1 MIGETT
7 FLVTG
12 RFENGEP
19 KLKVTAFTEYGDR
32 QASVSRDVEDE
43 KLNASFGALAKKAIK
58 AVEEDLQD
66 EATIAASEAL
76 VVAARRGEKV
86 RKPAVKKEAE

>member
-19 KLKVTAFTEYGDR
+19 KLKVTAFTSYGRR

-43 KLNASFGALAKKAIK
+43 ALLASFGKLAEK
-58 AVEEDLQD
+58 AVKEVREELQT
-66 EATIAASEAL
+66 EGVAAAAEAL
-76 VVAARRGEKV
+76 VVATRR
-86 RKPAVKKEAE
+86 KEDIN